1 MRSMNSWTGLKW
13 LVILWDEKAREE
25 SRMKKLKEKIE
36 KDYRRKQAL
45 GKKKPKLKPLVI
57 EKRNI

>member
-1 MRSMNSWTGLKW
+1 
-13 LVILWDEKAREE
+13 
-25 SRMKKLKEKIE
+25 MKKLKEKIE

-45 GKKKPKLKPLVI
+45 KRKRPKLKPLVI